1 MATRN
6 FFTTLAIN
14 FLHSFIAAAVA
25 VLLPL
30 YLLEKNITIENI
42 GLVFSVLSVIML
54 IFRFI
59 FAVIADYI
67 GTRILFIGNAITH
80 IATIV
85 AYLLSTSSIH
95 FTMGKVIE
103 GFRAAA
109 FWSVNRTEIYHIK
122 EKDAEKNAAIMGS
135 SRKFATFFG
144 FVAIG
149 FILLFLS
156 IQNSFLF
163 LIVCS
168 MLLFYYS
175 LNVKN
180 DRAKKSLGLNT
191 FLLELRKK
199 QSARFWVTAI
209 VLSISA
215 IYEAPLLS
223 LVIPLYM
230 ATVLNSSAS
239 TIGFG
244 LALYSISQ
252 SLASYLASKFFSSSL
267 LVLGTILFGSL
278 PFLLLSSL
286 SEQNLLLALI
296 IMGFGGGLGLINIME
311 TSMVRAVKDSATPS
325 IGISLLVVPY
335 RAVEFVTLAAV
346 GFAITG
352 FGYNT
357 VFSVLGVSFA
367 LYAILAWRFVLR

>member
-6 FFTTLAIN
+6 FYTTLAIN

-42 GLVFSVLSVIML
+42 GLIFSVLSIIML
-54 IFRFI
+54 FFRFI

-67 GTRILFIGNAITH
+67 GTRVLFIGTAITH
-80 IATIV
+80 IATIL
-85 AYLLSTSSIH
+85 AYLLSNLSIH
-95 FTMGKVIE
+95 FTIGKIIE

-109 FWSVNRTEIYHIK
+109 FWSVNRTEIYHIQ
-122 EKDAEKNAAIMGS
+122 EKDAEKNAAVMGS
-135 SRKFATFFG
+135 VRVLATFFG
-144 FVAIG
+144 RVAIG

-180 DRAKKSLGLNT
+180 GSAKKSLGLNT

-239 TIGFG
+239 TIGLG

-252 SLASYLASKFFSSSL
+252 SLASYLALKKNISSSL

-286 SEQNLLLALI
+286 SEPHLLLALI

-311 TSMVRAVKDSATPS
+311 ISMARAVKDSATPS

-335 RAVEFVTLAAV
+335 RVVEFVTLAAV
-346 GFAITG
+346 GFAIIS
-352 FGYNT
+352 FGYST
-357 VFSVLGVSFA
+357 VFLALGVSFA
-367 LYAILAWRFVLR
+367 VYALLAWRIL